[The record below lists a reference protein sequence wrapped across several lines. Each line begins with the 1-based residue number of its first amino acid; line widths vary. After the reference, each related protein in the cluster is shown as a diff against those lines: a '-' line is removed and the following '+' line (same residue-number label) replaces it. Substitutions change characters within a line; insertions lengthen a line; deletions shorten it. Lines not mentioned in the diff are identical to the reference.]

1 MKGTL
6 NVLASCKKFSVKRV
20 VVTSSLAAV
29 VYNDKPKN
37 PDVVVDETWFSDPEV
52 CKRDEVSDNMH
63 LIILYSCCIVIFTV
77 IHDIDFNL
85 YYLHQGSLH
94 YAIKEDT
101 LSHANDLHKYASLIP
116 KVPCVQIIFLS
127 CPCNTPNIFTR

>member
-1 MKGTL
+1 M
-6 NVLASCKKFSVKRV
+6 KRV

-37 PDVVVDETWFSDPEV
+37 PDVVVDETWLSDPEV

-63 LIILYSCCIVIFTV
+63 LIILYSCCIVNFTV

-85 YYLHQGSLH
+85 YYPHQGSLH
-94 YAIKEDT
+94 YVIK
-101 LSHANDLHKYASLIP
+101 K
-116 KVPCVQIIFLS
+116 
-127 CPCNTPNIFTR
+127 TPYLMPMTFINMLV